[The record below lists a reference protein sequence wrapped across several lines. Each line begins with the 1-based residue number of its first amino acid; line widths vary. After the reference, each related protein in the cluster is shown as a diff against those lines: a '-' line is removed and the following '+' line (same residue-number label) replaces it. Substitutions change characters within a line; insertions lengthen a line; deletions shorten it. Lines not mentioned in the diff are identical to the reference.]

1 VLDRGGGRDERRQR
15 RTSRFDH
22 LGGARATAGA
32 CTCTCTCTCTCHMS
46 MCMCMCMHM
55 CIMCMHMSSSSL
67 LLLFLY
73 FFSPSS
79 SSLLCFSPCVGSFGL
94 VWFGLGI
101 MFYFSFCFVLFC
113 FVLFCVMAKAHI
125 PSTTLAQV
133 PAQARVRVYSG
144 YSKESSFARMG

>member
-1 VLDRGGGRDERRQR
+1 MLNRGGGRDERGQR

-32 CTCTCTCTCTCHMS
+32 CACTCTCTCTCHMS

-67 LLLFLY
+67 LLLLLY

-79 SSLLCFSPCVGSFGL
+79 SSLLCFSPCVGLFGL

-101 MFYFSFCFVLFC
+101 CFVFRFVLFC
-113 FVLFCVMAKAHI
+113 FVMAKAHI